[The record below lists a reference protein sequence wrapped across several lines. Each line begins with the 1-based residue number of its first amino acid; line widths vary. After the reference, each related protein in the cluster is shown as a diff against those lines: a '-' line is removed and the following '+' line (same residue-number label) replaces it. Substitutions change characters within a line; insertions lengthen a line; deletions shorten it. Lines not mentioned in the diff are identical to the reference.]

1 MSNEYKDWK
10 HDKITEEQQIVTE
23 FPFLRARDI
32 NGTLDETQFPLMC
45 LEIPEGWDKLFW
57 QLCADIKPILERE
70 KVMDSFYFIQ
80 VKEKYNRLECYNS
93 GAPAEVQDIIDKYSV
108 MASYVCTCCG
118 KPATCETQGYF
129 ASYCDDCLKKYVRH
143 EKVESLKPSTVYLV
157 TTTDFEDGATYVKT
171 ISFEDEWNRY
181 LKENGYED

>member
-1 MSNEYKDWK
+1 MSNEMRDWER
-10 HDKITEEQQIVTE
+10 DKIAEEQQIVAE
-23 FPFLRARDI
+23 YPFLRARDI
-32 NGTLDETQFPLMC
+32 DGTLDETQFPLMC
-45 LEIPEGWDKLFW
+45 LEIPEGWGKLFW

-93 GAPAEVQDIIDKYSV
+93 GAPTEVQDIIDKYSV

-129 ASYCDDCLKKYVRH
+129 ASYCNDCLKDHAIH
-143 EKVESLKPSTVYLV
+143 EHIVWLEFKPYYKV
-157 TTTDFEDGATYVKT
+157 TTFVKGNRLEKW